1 MPPPSL
7 AEASGDCWAY
17 SRAVWHQKGP
27 AVFPSFALTLRFPW
41 LCWHEPVVFVARLGF
56 ASLKCQ
62 NGTGHEQASARD
74 HMEEGLKC
82 KKEAGPHSQPSLL
95 ESPWSYSP
103 NFSSSGQARWIS
115 HHAAFSETENQ
126 AILSAFLY
134 AVCIVVFDSWPYR
147 LTANPKQNY
156 IMFPRGR
163 RSNQQHRILEEN
175 TTLLIWRRKRRKSR
189 QAGCNLRM
197 LWTSHVQGHCQP
209 LRRYSGNISTLS
221 VLLSLENYLI
231 SIFTLQCVTALE
243 AHKPEKWLFFKWR
256 REAEKPFLTFG
267 QESLIKTAH
276 GSFLQKCH
284 KHSQPGTNP
293 IYSSLTWYRY
303 KINEK

>member
-1 MPPPSL
+1 MP
-7 AEASGDCWAY
+7 EITW
-17 SRAVWHQKGP
+17 RKGWS
-27 AVFPSFALTLRFPW
+27 ARR
-41 LCWHEPVVFVARLGF
+41 RLGRT
-56 ASLKCQ
+56 A
-62 NGTGHEQASARD
+62 
-74 HMEEGLKC
+74 
-82 KKEAGPHSQPSLL
+82 
-95 ESPWSYSP
+95 
-103 NFSSSGQARWIS
+103 S
-115 HHAAFSETENQ
+115 HHCLSRHGVTAQILAVQVRQGEYPTTLAAFSETENQ

-156 IMFPRGR
+156 IMFPQGR

-293 IYSSLTWYRY
+293 IYSSLTWYRC